1 MKHSRKNQDEDK
13 KPIAINQPRDYD
25 SLEKEER
32 MRNRFWIVLI
42 AASLGMSSCNLPTS
56 QMTETP
62 AAAATPV
69 LDTPTSSISTLTPI
83 PIDTL
88 VSIELPTVTSTS
100 TPSVFLASPKDQPVN
115 CRFGPETSYAI
126 IGALL
131 VGTQAEIIGRNTDSS
146 WWYVR
151 NPSDPSTSC
160 WLSAQFVE
168 TVGNVQSLPVV
179 NSPVIMVTGV
189 YVVVDPPVINV
200 ACDALPKVVTISAQ
214 ITASG
219 PSTVTWHWQLNTGVV
234 SPDKQILF
242 EVGDTKTVQDYYQV
256 SAVSDYIVQVQTTL
270 PNIMTGQAS
279 FKVVC
284 TP

>member
-1 MKHSRKNQDEDK
+1 
-13 KPIAINQPRDYD
+13 
-25 SLEKEER
+25 L
-32 MRNRFWIVLI
+32 IV
-42 AASLGMSSCNLPTS
+42 G
-56 QMTETP
+56 
-62 AAAATPV
+62 
-69 LDTPTSSISTLTPI
+69 
-83 PIDTL
+83 
-88 VSIELPTVTSTS
+88 
-100 TPSVFLASPKDQPVN
+100 
-115 CRFGPETSYAI
+115 G
-126 IGALL
+126 
-131 VGTQAEIIGRNTDSS
+131 QAEIIGRNSDST

-160 WLSAQFVE
+160 WLSAQFVQ

-179 NSPVIMVTGV
+179 NSPVIMVTSV
-189 YVVVDPPVINV
+189 YVVVDPPVLNV
-200 ACDALPKVVTISAQ
+200 ACNALPQVVTIGAQ

-219 PSTVTWHWQLNTGVV
+219 PSTVVWHWESSTGVV

-256 SAVSDYIVQVQTTL
+256 NAVKDYIVQVQTTL